1 MLLKTLQH
9 NLEAEYGKS
18 SIPESKKADEEHFIY
33 KPEENEISL
42 FVMMRDARF
51 YISPDYRYFSK
62 EHQVSLK
69 NNMQKIKETCI
80 KQREGQNITEYSPR
94 HCPAVIFPRFL
105 RWRNLSR
112 KVTAYYYLFLYRFT
126 MRAVMVFM
134 QPGLLIHFR

>member
-1 MLLKTLQH
+1 MNQRIQDKTFSGGLNKAAYQTLLKTLQH

-51 YISPDYRYFSK
+51 YISPDYRYFPK

-80 KQREGQNITEYSPR
+80 KQREG
-94 HCPAVIFPRFL
+94 
-105 RWRNLSR
+105 
-112 KVTAYYYLFLYRFT
+112 
-126 MRAVMVFM
+126 
-134 QPGLLIHFR
+134 